1 MHINE
6 LKFWLKSKV
15 NYNDDFFFIKENIM
29 YMEAILNL
37 FDKKYILLLNKIFQI
52 SSIKKKIKLI
62 FFLLIPNIFFK
73 KLKNNF

>member
-1 MHINE
+1 MEI
-6 LKFWLKSKV
+6 LQLTLI
-15 NYNDDFFFIKENIM
+15 YM

-62 FFLLIPNIFFK
+62 FFLLIPNFFFK